1 LFSFFH
7 DLTHPQEGC
16 LILLDWKC
24 KKKKKKKKPQMVQ
37 SVGMI
42 DEYED
47 TKVNDY
53 FSEL

>member
-1 LFSFFH
+1 
-7 DLTHPQEGC
+7 
-16 LILLDWKC
+16 
-24 KKKKKKKKPQMVQ
+24 MVQ

-53 FSEL
+53 FSELWIIPRPLHMQGKHSNTELHL